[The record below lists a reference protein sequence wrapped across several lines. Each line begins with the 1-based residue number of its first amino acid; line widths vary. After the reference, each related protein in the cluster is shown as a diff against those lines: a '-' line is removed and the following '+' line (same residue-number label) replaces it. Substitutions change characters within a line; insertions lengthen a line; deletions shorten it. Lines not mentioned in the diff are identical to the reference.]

1 MLLDNKKGSKLYIVL
16 MISAPIIKIYNIF
29 IGMQNVQFFKKTKR
43 NGIYL
48 TMDSNVTLKE

>member
-16 MISAPIIKIYNIF
+16 MISAHIIKIYNIF

-43 NGIYL
+43 NGTYL